1 MMYRYL
7 QDTILN
13 MVDPKSIRLWAS
25 LSVVFY
31 GVVNK

>member
-13 MVDPKSIRLWAS
+13 MVDPKSITVDCELECRVLRCS
-25 LSVVFY
+25 
-31 GVVNK
+31 K